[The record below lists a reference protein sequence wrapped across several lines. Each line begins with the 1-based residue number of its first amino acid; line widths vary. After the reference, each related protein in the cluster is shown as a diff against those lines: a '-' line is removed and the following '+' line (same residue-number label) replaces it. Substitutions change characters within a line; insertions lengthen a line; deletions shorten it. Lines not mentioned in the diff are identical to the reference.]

1 MYMRLKP
8 ITAFLLILTMAVSGS
23 YVFAGTDA
31 EPSDEGQEVV
41 IDVTDETAPPDDA
54 TAPNDAAVP
63 DDVVFPGDAVAPSD
77 LSAPKVEISDQTIL
91 SEPNAP
97 LKVEGEE
104 GSVSPMALEADNS
117 ITAVTW
123 NYKPASVPNPD
134 VFHYAASPSGE
145 CSIIRVNVKTS
156 GKLWLIAAVGENT
169 LAPAKVF
176 VGKYNPDNGD
186 VNYSYTVTVTL
197 SAIDEAVPGIGG
209 IDVVSGGSYCIG
221 IESEQAGDIA
231 VLPYV
236 FSYATRTLPVGKLMW
251 TEGYKTSS
259 AGKLVDS
266 KALYKIKP
274 SKTGYIVVSA
284 AEFGRSTTAGYITLL
299 NSKKKAI
306 SDKLTYNDSNKAKYV
321 AFGVK
326 KGVTYYLQA
335 TGFQGVAD
343 ENYCYGI
350 QYKNYAAALRA
361 NTSKKKSTTLK
372 RKAKYITAAMPAT
385 GTSGSQWY
393 KFKVTKKRAT
403 RISIDA
409 TYIKSGKTAVTV
421 YRGKKRVGK
430 TTLKNGKVNNL
441 SVTYSSKKGVAK
453 KGTYYVKVTKSA
465 KANGRYRIRY
475 VK

>member
-1 MYMRLKP
+1 MYTRLKH

-23 YVFAGTDA
+23 YVFAGTEA
-31 EPSDEGQEVV
+31 GTSDEGQQAAVEV
-41 IDVTDETAPPDDA
+41 TAETAPSD
-54 TAPNDAAVP
+54 DAAVP
-63 DDVVFPGDAVAPSD
+63 DDAVVTDDAMTPSVLAEPEGG
-77 LSAPKVEISDQTIL
+77 LSNQTIM
-91 SEPNAP
+91 SKPGTS
-97 LKVEGEE
+97 LKVEDEE
-104 GSVSPMALEADNS
+104 ETVSPMTIEADGS
-117 ITAVTW
+117 VAAVTW

-134 VFHYAASPSGE
+134 VFHYAASASGE

-176 VGKYNPDNGD
+176 VGKYNPDTGD
-186 VNYSYTVTVTL
+186 VNYSYTVTATL
-197 SAIDEAVPGIGG
+197 SAIDEAVSGIGG

-236 FSYATRTLPVGKLMW
+236 FSYATRTLLVGKLMW

-409 TYIKSGKTAVTV
+409 TYIKSGKTTVTV
-421 YRGKKRVGK
+421 YCGKKKVGK
-430 TTLKNGKVNNL
+430 SVTLKNGKVITLFITNKG
-441 SVTYSSKKGVAK
+441 KKGVAK
-453 KGTYYVKVTKSA
+453 KGTYYLKVTKSA